1 MEAEVDRGK
10 KWYNEVSMA
19 QVLIIE
25 DDKFLSKIYSTK
37 LKNEGIDAEFAVDG
51 EMGLEMMRGAR
62 PKLILLDLI
71 MPKLDGF
78 GVLEAMS
85 ADSDLNTIPVY
96 VLSNLGQDED
106 MARAKELG
114 AKDFIVKSDTSI
126 GDVIDKIKAELA

>member
-1 MEAEVDRGK
+1 
-10 KWYNEVSMA
+10 MA

-51 EMGLEMMRGAR
+51 EMGLEMMRKAK

-85 ADSDLNTIPVY
+85 ADADLKTITVY

-106 MARAKELG
+106 IARAKELG
-114 AKDFIVKSDTSI
+114 AKEFIVKSDTSI
-126 GDVIDKIKAELA
+126 GNVVDKIKAELA